1 MRAWGLAGLILVL
14 GAPAAAASEG
24 EEACRLDEQRRQR
37 AEQTAQALPQSADT
51 ERAAPA
57 RAAQAERS
65 SRAPTPRRR
74 NGRRIP
80 DAELIGPRGAL

>member
-24 EEACRLDEQRRQR
+24 VEACRLEERRRPRSEQ
-37 AEQTAQALPQSADT
+37 AAPAADT
-51 ERAAPA
+51 QRAAPA
-57 RAAQAERS
+57 RAAQAEQG
-65 SRAPTPRRR
+65 SRAPAPRRR
-74 NGRRIP
+74 SGRRIP